1 MKEGVF
7 RFYFLCTIYICICNS
22 FHTVIR
28 LVICVSDLKW
38 FYNDGATEG
47 QVWNTFRKI
56 EIVFF
61 SREEVFI
68 QSFPFWVIDILYLVY
83 VNDWIVSE
91 VILYMQLWFYIRVA
105 WFVKMGHLLRWPLTQ
120 GRKGSVQP
128 GAFAVNMRLFIKEHL
143 WLQTHRTN
151 T

>member
-91 VILYMQLWFYIRVA
+91 VILICSYDFTSESHDLSKWA
-105 WFVKMGHLLRWPLTQ
+105 TSWDDLLHREGKAQFNLEPLPSTW
-120 GRKGSVQP
+120 GFS
-128 GAFAVNMRLFIKEHL
+128 
-143 WLQTHRTN
+143 
-151 T
+151 